1 MEQLLYSFMDFA
13 PTLGILLSIGAL
25 AGVIGGMFGI
35 GGGIVIVPILYYI
48 SDKVGFIPAYEMQ
61 IIMAT
66 SLGTIIF
73 TGLGSLKTH
82 ISHKE
87 ISWEAIKGLAPLMF
101 FGAILGAYLNSL
113 FSAKPIT
120 LLFAIFC
127 LGLGAKMLIKVKAK
141 RTETIIK
148 KHFSRIGAVLIGTF
162 SALMGVG
169 GGTMSVPFLR
179 AYGFP
184 MKIST
189 GTSSILSSIIAI
201 SGTLS
206 YIVAGWS
213 KVGLDYHYLGYVN
226 WLALLCIVPTTM
238 LFAPVGAWL
247 ARCMSD
253 LVLARAFA
261 AFLIINA
268 TKMLWN
274 IFN

>member
-1 MEQLLYSFMDFA
+1 MEQLLYSFVGFA
-13 PTLGILLSIGAL
+13 PTLGMLLSIGAL

-35 GGGIVIVPILYYI
+35 GGGIVIIPILYYI
-48 SDKVGFIPAYEMQ
+48 ADKVDFVPAYEMQ

-73 TGLGSLKTH
+73 TGIGSLKTH

-87 ISWEAIKGLAPLMF
+87 ISWEVIKGLAPLMF

-127 LGLGAKMLIKVKAK
+127 LGLGAKMLIKVKVK
-141 RTETIIK
+141 RTEAIVK
-148 KHFSRIGAVLIGTF
+148 EHFSHIGAALIGIF
-162 SALMGVG
+162 SALMGIG

-184 MKIST
+184 IKIAT
-189 GTSSILSSIIAI
+189 GTSSILTSVIAI

-206 YIVAGWS
+206 YVIAGWD

-238 LFAPVGAWL
+238 LFAPVGAGL

-253 LVLARAFA
+253 VVLTRAFA
-261 AFLIINA
+261 VFLILNA
-268 TKMLWN
+268 AKMLWN
-274 IFN
+274 IFS